1 MPTSARW
8 EVANSPQITVKTVH
22 SARADVGIGPY
33 ALRQS
38 QNASFACVLE
48 RKKEADR
55 ISSLALQGCVPKG
68 FLLTKVTHATCT
80 KTSWGYCRKA
90 ASPHLCLGVLFLM
103 KLTDYLGDKPFWRVT
118 VKLAI
123 PVALQN
129 VLTSSFQLVDTLMV
143 SQLGDVTLSAVG
155 MAAQWGWL
163 CGLLGFGLCS
173 GMSVFISQYWGVKDL
188 KGIRRV
194 MGIGLMLAMFV
205 SLGFL
210 AVALAAPTWVLG
222 LFNQD
227 PAVVET
233 GCRYLRIVCF
243 SYPAVALTYLLS
255 NVLRGTERVRL
266 PLYVSIVT
274 TIANAFADY
283 GLIFGA
289 FGLPRLGVEGAAIAT
304 CISSWLGPVLILIFS
319 AFEKNLLVGPVRELL
334 DFNLKQLGE
343 FCARALPVMSNEG
356 LWALGMLMLNRIY
369 ANMGYEYYAG
379 MTIFKTFSE
388 LAFAFY
394 VGLGNACVIM
404 VGKSIGSGKIQRG
417 VSDARR
423 FSVLVPLMG
432 LVVGLTMIAAR
443 HPLVSLF
450 AMGDNLSA
458 TTISTAYAVTIF
470 CSLEYCF
477 RNISY
482 VQVVGVFR
490 SGGDTL
496 TGMIFDLASLWVV
509 AIPLALLGTRVLHV
523 SFLGV
528 VILAYLG
535 EDIPKSILCLLHFRS
550 MRWLKPVTEEGRAGL
565 KAYREEE

>member
-1 MPTSARW
+1 
-8 EVANSPQITVKTVH
+8 
-22 SARADVGIGPY
+22 
-33 ALRQS
+33 
-38 QNASFACVLE
+38 
-48 RKKEADR
+48 
-55 ISSLALQGCVPKG
+55 
-68 FLLTKVTHATCT
+68 
-80 KTSWGYCRKA
+80 
-90 ASPHLCLGVLFLM
+90 
-103 KLTDYLGDKPFWRVT
+103 
-118 VKLAI
+118 
-123 PVALQN
+123 
-129 VLTSSFQLVDTLMV
+129 
-143 SQLGDVTLSAVG
+143 
-155 MAAQWGWL
+155 
-163 CGLLGFGLCS
+163 
-173 GMSVFISQYWGVKDL
+173 MSVFISQYWGVKDL

-194 MGIGLMLAMFV
+194 MGIGLMLAMFI

-319 AFEKNLLVGPVRELL
+319 AFEKNLLIGPVRELL

-443 HPLVSLF
+443 HLLVSLF

>member
-1 MPTSARW
+1 
-8 EVANSPQITVKTVH
+8 
-22 SARADVGIGPY
+22 
-33 ALRQS
+33 
-38 QNASFACVLE
+38 
-48 RKKEADR
+48 
-55 ISSLALQGCVPKG
+55 
-68 FLLTKVTHATCT
+68 
-80 KTSWGYCRKA
+80 
-90 ASPHLCLGVLFLM
+90 M

-118 VKLAI
+118 VKLAV

-205 SLGFL
+205 SLCFL
-210 AVALAAPTWVLG
+210 AVALAAPAWVIG
-222 LFNQD
+222 LFNQE
-227 PAVVET
+227 PAVIET

-289 FGLPRLGVEGAAIAT
+289 FGLPELGVQGAAIAT
-304 CISSWLGPVLILIFS
+304 CISSWLGPVLILLFS
-319 AFEKNLLVGPVRELL
+319 VFEKNILIGPVREL
-334 DFNLKQLGE
+334 FAFSWKQLGE
-343 FCARALPVMSNEG
+343 FCTRALPVMSNEG
-356 LWALGMLMLNRIY
+356 LWALGMLTLNRIY
-369 ANMGYEYYAG
+369 ANIGYEYYAG

-404 VGKSIGSGKIQRG
+404 VGKSIGKGKIRRG
-417 VSDARR
+417 VEDARR

-432 LVVGLTMIAAR
+432 LIVGLTMVAAR
-443 HPLVSLF
+443 QPLVALF
-450 AMGDNLSA
+450 ATGDNLSA

-470 CSLEYCF
+470 CSLEYFF

-496 TGMIFDLASLWVV
+496 TGMFLDLGSLWLVS
-509 AIPLALLGTRVLHV
+509 IPLTLLAARVFHLP
-523 SFLGV
+523 FLGV
-528 VILAYLG
+528 VITAYLG
-535 EDIPKSILCLLHFRS
+535 EDIPKSLLCLWHFVS
-550 MRWLKPVTEEGRAGL
+550 MRWLKPVTEEGREGL
-565 KAYREEE
+565 RLYRGEED

>member
-1 MPTSARW
+1 
-8 EVANSPQITVKTVH
+8 
-22 SARADVGIGPY
+22 
-33 ALRQS
+33 
-38 QNASFACVLE
+38 
-48 RKKEADR
+48 
-55 ISSLALQGCVPKG
+55 
-68 FLLTKVTHATCT
+68 
-80 KTSWGYCRKA
+80 
-90 ASPHLCLGVLFLM
+90 M

-118 VKLAI
+118 ARLTL
-123 PVALQN
+123 PLALQN
-129 VLTSSFQLVDTLMV
+129 VLTSSVQLVDTMMV
-143 SQLGDVTLSAVG
+143 SRLGDVTLSAVG

-163 CGLLGFGLCS
+163 CNLLNFGLCS
-173 GMSVFISQYWGVKDL
+173 GMSVFISQYWGVKDH

-194 MGIGLMLAMFV
+194 MGLGLVFSLFV
-205 SLGFL
+205 SPLFL
-210 AVALAAPTWVLG
+210 AVALAAPAWVVG

-227 PAVVET
+227 PGVLDA

-289 FGLPRLGVEGAAIAT
+289 FGLPALGVQGAAIAT
-304 CISSWLGPVLILIFS
+304 CISSWLGPVLILLFS
-319 AFEKNLLVGPVRELL
+319 VFEKNILIGPVREL
-334 DFNLKQLGE
+334 FAFSWKQLGE
-343 FCARALPVMSNEG
+343 FCTRALPVMSNEG
-356 LWALGMLMLNRIY
+356 LWALGMLTLNRIY

-388 LAFAFY
+388 LAFAFF
-394 VGLGNACVIM
+394 VGLGGACVIM
-404 VGKSIGSGKIQRG
+404 VGKSIGQGKIRRG
-417 VSDARR
+417 VADARR

-432 LVVGLTMIAAR
+432 LIVGLAMIAAR

-450 AMGDNLSA
+450 AAGDNLSA

-496 TGMIFDLASLWVV
+496 TGMLFDLGSLWCVS
-509 AIPLALLGTRVLHV
+509 IPLTLLAARVLQLP
-523 SFLGV
+523 FIGV
-528 VILAYLG
+528 VIFAYLG
-535 EDIPKSILCLLHFRS
+535 EDIPKSILCLLHFKS
-550 MRWLKPVTEEGRAGL
+550 MRWIRPVTEEGRAGL
-565 KAYREEE
+565 RDYQGK